1 MTVVN
6 ESIIKFRSRN
16 ATLLSTVLLHP
27 KWQANILYYLLYFHY
42 ILRVSIS
49 SLRRDWCWSHLYLAD
64 FYTVTK
70 AMRLLLFFTDY
81 SQLAAAA
88 EILSITFCPFAQP
101 QQERI

>member
-27 KWQANILYYLLYFHY
+27 KWQANILYYLLHF

-49 SLRRDWCWSHLYLAD
+49 SLQRDWCRSHLYLAD